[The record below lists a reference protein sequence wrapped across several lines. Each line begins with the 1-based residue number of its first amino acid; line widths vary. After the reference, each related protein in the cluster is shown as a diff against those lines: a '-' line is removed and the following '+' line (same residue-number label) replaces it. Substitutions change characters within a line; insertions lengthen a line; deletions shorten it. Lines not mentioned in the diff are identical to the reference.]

1 MFVFILISCIF
12 PHTPVAR
19 IEFVP
24 SEMEAIYVPSDYVG
38 SIVAIPLEAEV
49 F

>member
-1 MFVFILISCIF
+1 MYILMLLSCISSNPIAKIQF
-12 PHTPVAR
+12 L
-19 IEFVP
+19 P

>member
-1 MFVFILISCIF
+1 MFLSCFSNPIAKIQF
-12 PHTPVAR
+12 L
-19 IEFVP
+19 P

>member
-1 MFVFILISCIF
+1 MYILMLLSCISNPIAKIQF
-12 PHTPVAR
+12 L
-19 IEFVP
+19 P